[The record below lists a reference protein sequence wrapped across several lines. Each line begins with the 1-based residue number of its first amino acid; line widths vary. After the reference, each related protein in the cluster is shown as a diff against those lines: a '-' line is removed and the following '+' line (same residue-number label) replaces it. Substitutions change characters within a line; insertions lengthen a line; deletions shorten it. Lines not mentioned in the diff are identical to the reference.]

1 MTIHRIIECGVVA
14 VIRAPSS
21 EMLMQAAEALVEG
34 GVTVM
39 EVTMTTPNALRVIEE
54 VKTAMGDKIVM
65 GAGTVL
71 DPETARMCMLA
82 GAEFIVSPT
91 LNLDTIAM
99 CKRYST
105 IIVPG
110 AYTPTE
116 ILTAWEAGANA
127 VKVFPATTLG
137 PGYFKDLKGPLPQI
151 RLTPTGG
158 VSLETVQD
166 FIRAGASFVAVGGN
180 LVSKKAL
187 AEKDWAWITNTA
199 KEFRRLVV
207 EAREE
212 IKK

>member
-1 MTIHRIIECGVVA
+1 MNDHLNRMIECGVVA

-21 EMLMQAAEALVEG
+21 EMLTHAAKALVAG

-39 EVTMTTPNALRVIEE
+39 EVTMTTPNALRVIEDVRNE
-54 VKTAMGDKIVM
+54 MGDAILM

-71 DPETARMCMLA
+71 DPETARMCILA

-91 LNLDTIAM
+91 LNLETIKM
-99 CKRYST
+99 CKRYSK
-105 IIVPG
+105 IVVPG
-110 AYTPTE
+110 AYSPTE
-116 ILTAWEAGANA
+116 ILTAWEAGADA
-127 VKVFPATTLG
+127 VKVFPATGLG

-166 FIRAGASFVAVGGN
+166 FVRAGAEFVAVGGN

-187 AEKDWAWITNTA
+187 AEHDWQWITDTA
-199 KEFRRLVV
+199 KEFRRLVT
-207 EAREE
+207 EARAE
-212 IKK
+212 